1 MNRVALDGCCTLLL
15 TIHVNTLCE
24 RLLSLFML
32 VAATLL
38 FAAPCSVAINKT
50 WTTTPTISLNP
61 WSLIPKNQIGIKRVQ
76 GRTHISVIW
85 TSPDSVDV
93 WHLACHA
100 LRLLTDSQHTLPFSH
115 LLVAANH
122 HCQSVSGWSNTKTEK
137 TVIFTD
143 RNCLCGRDFLFTFYS
158 LGPNCFE
165 HEPVIQGWMWRS
177 DKSHGGHTCKLVDV
191 GSSKS
196 VICSL

>member
-1 MNRVALDGCCTLLL
+1 MNRVARDGCCTLLL

-38 FAAPCSVAINKT
+38 FAAPCSVAIVKT
-50 WTTTPTISLNP
+50 WTSTPTISLNP

-115 LLVAANH
+115 LLVAANQH
-122 HCQSVSGWSNTKTEK
+122 FSSLSISLWMIKHQNWKDSNIHWQKLSLWQRLF
-137 TVIFTD
+137 IH
-143 RNCLCGRDFLFTFYS
+143 FLFT
-158 LGPNCFE
+158 
-165 HEPVIQGWMWRS
+165 RS
-177 DKSHGGHTCKLVDV
+177 QLFWTWASHTGVNVEIRQKSWWTYM
-191 GSSKS
+191 
-196 VICSL
+196 

>member
-50 WTTTPTISLNP
+50 WTSTPTISLNP

-115 LLVAANH
+115 LLVAANQH
-122 HCQSVSGWSNTKTEK
+122 FSSLSISLWMIKHQNWKDSNIHWQKLSLWQRLF
-137 TVIFTD
+137 IH
-143 RNCLCGRDFLFTFYS
+143 FLLTGSQLFWTWAS
-158 LGPNCFE
+158 HTGVNVE
-165 HEPVIQGWMWRS
+165 IRQ
-177 DKSHGGHTCKLVDV
+177 KSWWTYM
-191 GSSKS
+191 
-196 VICSL
+196 